1 MDGYGR
7 TDLGRVRTRRTSLQS
22 VRDMVVSTQIHR
34 GGSAVYTQDVRVSS
48 RAQQHPVCFYVYS
61 CFTKSLQN
69 CYTSN
74 EMDLMY
80 DCDATRGTSSASC
93 RSYELGEWTV
103 LPSSLHVLSALA
115 SLVHESEHDLLSYF
129 IILLSV
135 VQGTSDIV
143 SDRICGVR
151 FGVSTKDIAHETSE

>member
-1 MDGYGR
+1 M
-7 TDLGRVRTRRTSLQS
+7 S
-22 VRDMVVSTQIHR
+22 I
-34 GGSAVYTQDVRVSS
+34 
-48 RAQQHPVCFYVYS
+48 
-61 CFTKSLQN
+61 
-69 CYTSN
+69 
-74 EMDLMY
+74 MDLMY

-103 LPSSLHVLSALA
+103 LSSSLHVLSALA

-151 FGVSTKDIAHETSE
+151 RGVSTKDIAPETSA